1 MPSIYCV
8 CTVQLMHELF
18 VIAEFLVGVLLLL
31 SVTRHFCVLS
41 LLENFYGANAS
52 NKKICKSQWVK
63 RPPDLGQSR
72 GRCGTFWSLIGPF
85 VAQFQ
90 PKNDIGISSLFAFL
104 ILTSDLSR
112 SKYNGATVVKH
123 FGLSYLELIG
133 QFWGPTYSVVCSN
146 TLSTYRW

>member
-52 NKKICKSQWVK
+52 NKKICKSQ
-63 RPPDLGQSR
+63 
-72 GRCGTFWSLIGPF
+72 
-85 VAQFQ
+85 
-90 PKNDIGISSLFAFL
+90 
-104 ILTSDLSR
+104 
-112 SKYNGATVVKH
+112 
-123 FGLSYLELIG
+123 
-133 QFWGPTYSVVCSN
+133 
-146 TLSTYRW
+146 